1 MIPILYEKSETEF
14 SGNGIC
20 RLRDATS
27 ALVTEERNGI
37 YECSFSY
44 PVNGSNYSQIT
55 PGRII
60 AVEHDTTGDIQ
71 PFDIIG
77 FTKPINGVVTF
88 HAVHVSYRLSKSVTR
103 GTNITSL
110 GSAINMLREA
120 VPTNPF
126 VYYPDLYDRTG
137 YLASAD
143 GTPRTVREFLGG
155 VEGSILDTY
164 GGEYEW
170 DKFTVYLHP
179 ERGQRRDLV
188 VRYGVN
194 LVDYEEEYDGLEVYN
209 AVIPFWK
216 GQDSAQNDT
225 FVVGAMQS
233 SGMAVSSGR
242 TECAALDVT
251 DKFETQPTQ
260 AQVEAMGL
268 KVMSETQPFLP
279 IRNFRI
285 DFENENNEYAG
296 LHKCNLCDTIRVVF
310 PRYGMDGY
318 FKIVKVTYD
327 VLQERYTE
335 IELGNLSTSL
345 SEALGIGSGTSG
357 SGSSGGGGI
366 TVLDCYPVGSYY
378 ETSDSSFD
386 PNTAWGG
393 TWVLDSKGR
402 VTVSRDETVADFDTI
417 GETGGEKTHT
427 LTVDEMPS
435 HTHKDG
441 TSASV
446 AYAGSVGTNTAQVAF
461 DANSG
466 RATTATGG
474 GQAHNNM
481 PPYVVVN
488 RWHRTA

>member
-1 MIPILYEKSETEF
+1 MIPILYEKNETEF

-27 ALVTEERNGI
+27 VLVTEERNGI

-216 GQDSAQNDT
+216 GQDSAQNDI

-268 KVMSETQPFLP
+268 KVMSETQPFSP
-279 IRNFRI
+279 TRNFRI

-310 PRYGMDGY
+310 PRYNMDGF

-335 IELGNLSTSL
+335 MELGTLSTTL
-345 SEALGIGSGTSG
+345 AEALGVSEFGS
-357 SGSSGGGGI
+357 
-366 TVLDCYPVGSYY
+366 DNKP
-378 ETSDSSFD
+378 
-386 PNTAWGG
+386 TAGQ
-393 TWVLDSKGR
+393 
-402 VTVSRDETVADFDTI
+402 
-417 GETGGEKTHT
+417 
-427 LTVDEMPS
+427 
-435 HTHKDG
+435 
-441 TSASV
+441 SASYSGNVLRFGNLRIYTGKVNV
-446 AYAGSVGTNTAQVAF
+446 ANT
-461 DANSG
+461 G
-466 RATTATGG
+466 RATITFPAGTFSQVITAIPFCGQGG
-474 GQAHNNM
+474 FGGYDTTSVTELTTSKVTLYQYNSAGAPM
-481 PPYVVVN
+481 DVGVVVIGL
-488 RWHRTA
+488 A